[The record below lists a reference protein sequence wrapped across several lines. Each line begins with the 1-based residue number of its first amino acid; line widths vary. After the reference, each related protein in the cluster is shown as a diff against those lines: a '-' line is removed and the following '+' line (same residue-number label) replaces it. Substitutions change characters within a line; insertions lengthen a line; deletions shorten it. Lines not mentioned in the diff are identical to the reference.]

1 MLTITELK
9 SRATLLKEIAALVT
23 KLSETERAELATI
36 AGDRTRSQEWKKEAA
51 AKVRETSRPALQ
63 GALER
68 MKAAFDEVEDARPFF
83 ESPLLALARESFY
96 PAAKGAANQGGAA
109 DDRLDAASKEATIR
123 ARLVA
128 DLQAMPLGAAQL
140 WAIQAA
146 QSREWAKVYA
156 AALALSDKLPFDLS
170 SLPIPAIEAAD
181 QALYECQVAVREA
194 ELGASELAGRRTSG
208 QLIALGLLHQRHQEA
223 VLRRQAG
230 LTFTAEERA
239 KLGIKA
245 AQGMVDILNPQP
257 ANLGVLNPS
266 EV

>member
-36 AGDRTRSQEWKKEAA
+36 AGDRTRSAEWKKEAA

-83 ESPLLALARESFY
+83 ESPLLALAREPFY

-109 DDRLDAASKEATIR
+109 DDRLDAAAKEATIR

-194 ELGASELAGRRTSG
+194 EIGAWELAGRQTSTK
-208 QLIALGLLHQRHQEA
+208 QIALGLLHQRHQQA

-230 LTFTAEERA
+230 LTFTAEERT

-245 AQGMVDILNPQP
+245 AQGLVDILNPQP
-257 ANLGVLNPS
+257 ANLGTLNPS

>member
-36 AGDRTRSQEWKKEAA
+36 AGDRTRSAEWKKEAA

-83 ESPLLALARESFY
+83 ESPLLALAREPFY
-96 PAAKGAANQGGAA
+96 PAAKGASQTGQA
-109 DDRLDAASKEATIR
+109 DDRLDAAAKESTIR

-128 DLQAMPLGAAQL
+128 DLQAMPLGAAQI

-146 QSREWAKVYA
+146 QSREWAKVYVVV
-156 AALALSDKLPFDLS
+156 LALGEGKLPFDLS

-194 ELGASELAGRRTSG
+194 EIGAWELAGRQTSTK
-208 QLIALGLLHQRHQEA
+208 QIALGLLHQRHQQA

-245 AQGMVDILNPQP
+245 AQGLVDILNPQP
-257 ANLGVLNPS
+257 ANLGTLNPS

>member
-36 AGDRTRSQEWKKEAA
+36 ANDRSRSQEWKKEAA